1 MTDQIPNPEKD
12 PRRAAATSSSLVL
25 ALVVLAT
32 MSGPLGAPR
41 SLCLAASTIGRSAGT
56 LQVSFLA
63 LASRERATAGREAD
77 PSIGHARPAAVL
89 SSAALG
95 APAMDASSGFVRT
108 RTDLPPPMI
117 G

>member
-12 PRRAAATSSSLVL
+12 LRKAAATSSSFVL
-25 ALVVLAT
+25 ALVVLAS

-41 SLCLAASTIGRSAGT
+41 SLCLAASTIGRTAGT
-56 LQVSFLA
+56 LQVTFLA
-63 LASRERATAGREAD
+63 LASREHVTAEREITTSGRYVR
-77 PSIGHARPAAVL
+77 PSAVL
-89 SSAALG
+89 SCAALG
-95 APAMDASSGFVRT
+95 APAMDASSGHVRT